1 MLRMLTDY
9 LSVNLTK
16 VTLNLRYFLGI
27 DIGKKTFHAAF
38 TVDGQN
44 FDDQEVSNDPKAI
57 RQYFQELKLKYSFSL
72 DKLIVCM
79 EHTGIYCYPAL
90 DYFLKHKINV
100 CVEPALRIKQS
111 QGMQRGKNDKV
122 DAKRIAKYAYKNVE
136 ELTFWKPKRL
146 VLQELRALLVL
157 RERLVQAKNQFE
169 VPIKESSEF
178 IEESIRKISVRN
190 CKATV
195 AAIRKDLKNTDVA
208 IAKLIKSDAQLERQV
223 KIATSVTGI
232 GPIIATNMIITTNEF
247 NDINEHKKYACYAG
261 IAPFEHSSGSSI
273 RGRTKVSHMANK
285 KIKSLLHLG
294 ARSAV
299 QASPE
304 LKMYYERKLS
314 EGKPPLLVL
323 NAVCNKL
330 ISRVFVCIKNNRMY
344 QKNYQPSLA

>member
-1 MLRMLTDY
+1 MKLC
-9 LSVNLTK
+9 
-16 VTLNLRYFLGI
+16 YFLGI
-27 DIGKKTFHAAF
+27 DIGKNTFHAAL

-44 FDDQEVSNDPKAI
+44 FDDQEVSNEPKAI
-57 RQYFQELKLKYSFSL
+57 RQYFQELKSKFLYSP
-72 DKLIVCM
+72 DQLIVCM
-79 EHTGIYCYPAL
+79 EHTGIYCYPVL
-90 DYFLKHKINV
+90 DYLIKQKFRV

-122 DAKRIAKYAYKNVE
+122 DAKRIARYAYKNAD

-157 RERLVQAKNQFE
+157 RERLVQAKTQFE
-169 VPIKESSEF
+169 LPIKESSEF
-178 IEESIRKISVRN
+178 IEESIRSLSVKN
-190 CKATV
+190 CKSTI
-195 AAIRKDLKNTDVA
+195 AAIRKDLKKVDIA
-208 IAKLIKSDAQLERQV
+208 ISKLIKSDAQLDHQV

-247 NDINEHKKYACYAG
+247 NDITEHKKYACYAG

-299 QASPE
+299 QVSPE
-304 LKMYYERKLS
+304 LKQYYQRKLS

-344 QKNYQPSLA
+344 EKNYQQALV

>member
-1 MLRMLTDY
+1 
-9 LSVNLTK
+9 
-16 VTLNLRYFLGI
+16 LNLRYFLGI
-27 DIGKKTFHAAF
+27 DIGKKTFHAAL

-44 FDDQEVSNDPKAI
+44 FDDQEVSNDAKSI
-57 RQYFQELKLKYSFSL
+57 RRYFQQLKSKYSLSF

-79 EHTGIYCYPAL
+79 EHTGIYCYPSL
-90 DYFLKHKINV
+90 DYLLKHKISV

-111 QGMQRGKNDKV
+111 QGMQRGKNDKI
-122 DAKRIAKYAYKNVE
+122 DAKRIAKYAYKNAG

-178 IEESIRKISVRN
+178 IEESIRRISVRN
-190 CKATV
+190 CKTTV
-195 AAIRKDLKNTDVA
+195 AAIRKDLKNTEVA
-208 IAKLIKSDAQLERQV
+208 IAKLIKSDPQLEHQV
-223 KIATSVTGI
+223 KIATSVIGI

-273 RGRTKVSHMANK
+273 RGRSKVSHMANK
-285 KIKSLLHLG
+285 KIKKLLHLG

-314 EGKPPLLVL
+314 EGKPTMLVL

-330 ISRVFVCIKNNRMY
+330 ISRVFVCIKNNRLY
-344 QKNYQPSLA
+344 QKIYQPSLG

>member
-1 MLRMLTDY
+1 M
-9 LSVNLTK
+9 
-16 VTLNLRYFLGI
+16 NLRYFLGI
-27 DIGKKTFHAAF
+27 DIGKKTFHAAL
-38 TVDGQN
+38 TIDGQN
-44 FDDQEVSNDPKAI
+44 FDDQEVSNDAKSI
-57 RQYFQELKLKYSFSL
+57 KQYFQQLKSKYSFSF

-90 DYFLKHKINV
+90 DYLLKHKVNV

-111 QGMQRGKNDKV
+111 QGMQRGKNDKI
-122 DAKRIAKYAYKNVE
+122 DAKRIARYAYKNAE
-136 ELTFWKPKRL
+136 ELTFWRPKRL

-157 RERLVQAKNQFE
+157 RDRLVQAKNQFE

-208 IAKLIKSDAQLERQV
+208 IAKLIKSDAQLEHQV

-232 GPIIATNMIITTNEF
+232 GPIIATNMILTTNEF
-247 NDINEHKKYACYAG
+247 KDINEHKKYSCYAG

-285 KIKSLLHLG
+285 KIKTLLHLG

-299 QASPE
+299 QTSPE
-304 LKMYYERKLS
+304 LKMYYDRKLS
-314 EGKPPLLVL
+314 EGKPKLLVL

-330 ISRVFVCIKNNRMY
+330 ISRVFVCINKNRMY
-344 QKNYQPSLA
+344 QKNYQPSLG